1 MRNMEHTT
9 NEGTTCRFSLGV
21 ARWGMIAFTFLST
34 VTFAALACETTAQEP
49 RKAGKE
55 GRILV
60 TLEWGDVPLR
70 ERLMEFGKK
79 YSVAVFLDRRVD
91 PDQRIELSVSDQPV
105 EGVLAQAA
113 EKLRL
118 GSCTIG
124 KTYYIG
130 PKSTVSRLP
139 GVVAQRKS
147 GLPLQSR
154 AAWNKSKELK
164 WDEAATPRVL
174 VAALAQEGG
183 MTLDNAEQIPHDVWP
198 AYDLPAMTLTE
209 RLSLVL
215 AGFDLTYQV
224 ASDGT
229 SLRVVPMPHE
239 KAYAS
244 VHALPAADAANI
256 AAQVQRLFPTLK
268 MDRSGNRLTVVA
280 TLDEH
285 DRIDE
290 LLQTGQTKTVT
301 KVPSPKT
308 YSLTVK
314 NQAAGAVVNTVA
326 KQLGKE
332 FQYDPSLRDKLKE
345 NVSFTVKDVSLE
357 ELLTKTLKPLGL
369 SYKLTEAAI
378 EIVPLP

>member
-1 MRNMEHTT
+1 MDHTD
-9 NEGTTCRFSLGV
+9 NEGTTCQFSLGV
-21 ARWGMIAFTFLST
+21 ARRGMIAFIFLSALA
-34 VTFAALACETTAQEP
+34 FAALACKATAQEP
-49 RKAGKE
+49 RKPGKAG
-55 GRILV
+55 GLLV
-60 TLEWGDVPLR
+60 TIREGGDVPLR
-70 ERLMEFGKK
+70 QRLTELSKACGTTF
-79 YSVAVFLDRRVD
+79 FLDRQVD
-91 PDQRIELSVSDQPV
+91 PEQSLEITAVDVP
-105 EGVLAQAA
+105 A
-113 EKLRL
+113 EKVLSLVAEKFKL
-118 GSCTIG
+118 GECLVG
-124 KTYYIG
+124 KVLYIG
-130 PKSTVSRLP
+130 PKSTASRLL

-147 GLPLQSR
+147 GLPAQAR

-164 WDEAATPRVL
+164 WDEATTPREL
-174 VAALAQEGG
+174 AATLAQEGG
-183 MTLDNAEQIPHDVWP
+183 ATLENAEQIPHDVWP

-224 ASDGT
+224 SSDGT
-229 SLRVVPMPHE
+229 SLRVVPMPQE

-244 VHALPAADAANI
+244 VHTLPADAANI

-290 LLQTGQTKTVT
+290 LLKTGHTKTVT

-332 FQYDPSLRDKLKE
+332 FKYDPSLRDQLKG

-369 SYKLTEAAI
+369 SFKLTETAI
-378 EIVPLP
+378 EIVESP

>member
-1 MRNMEHTT
+1 MRNMEQTT
-9 NEGTTCRFSLGV
+9 NEETTCRFSLRV

-34 VTFAALACETTAQEP
+34 FTFAALACEAIAQEP

-113 EKLRL
+113 EKLKL
-118 GSCTIG
+118 GTCTIG
-124 KTYYIG
+124 KTHYIG

-147 GLPLQSR
+147 GLPLQAR

-174 VAALAQEGG
+174 VAELAQEGG

-224 ASDGT
+224 ASDGK

-244 VHALPAADAANI
+244 VHTLPADAANI
-256 AAQVQRLFPTLK
+256 TAQVQRLFPTLK